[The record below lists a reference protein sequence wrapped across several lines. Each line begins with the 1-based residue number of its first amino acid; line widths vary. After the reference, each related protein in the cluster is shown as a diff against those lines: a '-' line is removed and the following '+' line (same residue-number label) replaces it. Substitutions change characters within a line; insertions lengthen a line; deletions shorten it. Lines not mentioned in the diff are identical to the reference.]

1 MSWVKVILDADV
13 PGLGKRGDVVEVSE
27 GYARNYLLPRRLAR
41 EASAGALRAVRHL
54 AEEKQRKA
62 DRERE
67 QARRQAE
74 RLEGRL
80 VTVRAKAGE
89 AGRLFGSVTGR
100 DVAESI
106 EAQFGFAIDR
116 RRVLLEEP
124 IKAVGTYPVR
134 IRLHPGIDA
143 TIQVRVIPE

>member
-1 MSWVKVILDADV
+1 VKVILDADV

-41 EASAGALRAVRHL
+41 EASAGVLRAVRHL